1 MNPGR
6 MYGRVVKS
14 IIEINEPGVI
24 LTMATENELLAMFLA
39 GVGFLHAVMEVVQE
53 LGGPTVKEQVSM
65 LLRAPDYPG
74 GTPDF
79 VAARDE
85 ARTVMMAEAQFRQ
98 SPMRGLQEAQDG
110 AEGGEEG

>member
-14 IIEINEPGVI
+14 ILETMQPGET
-24 LTMATENELLAMFLA
+24 LTFADENDLLAMLM
-39 GVGFLHAVMEVVQE
+39 VGIGFAIAMMEQIE
-53 LGGPTVKEQVSM
+53 LRGGLSVNEQISIM
-65 LLRAPDYPG
+65 LRAPDYPG

-85 ARTVMMAEAQFRQ
+85 ARTVLMAEAQFRQ
-98 SPMRGLQEAQDG
+98 SPMRGPQEAQDG